1 MSLSSP
7 NRIVWQYFEALRR
20 LASRIGSLED
30 DAERKQD
37 TALCIL
43 LAVTVVEAFLNIFFR
58 VIVSEAGFTQHEQ
71 RLLDDLNKR
80 RSLDYKL
87 RNWPRR
93 VLGKGLD
100 FTAAIP
106 KAFLE
111 LKDRRNALMHFTS
124 THQTVS
130 LPGIEIHGAADTSV
144 FDDLTVKDAEKGVEI
159 AEGMV
164 EELCRLRG
172 LPEEKIGQAL
182 HLWTGRV
189 AM

>member
-1 MSLSSP
+1 
-7 NRIVWQYFEALRR
+7 
-20 LASRIGSLED
+20 
-30 DAERKQD
+30 
-37 TALCIL
+37 
-43 LAVTVVEAFLNIFFR
+43 
-58 VIVSEAGFTQHEQ
+58 
-71 RLLDDLNKR
+71 
-80 RSLDYKL
+80 
-87 RNWPRR
+87 
-93 VLGKGLD
+93 
-100 FTAAIP
+100 
-106 KAFLE
+106 
-111 LKDRRNALMHFTS
+111 MHFTS